1 MFLSVETSQMTYWF
15 QKLVETCSLKNISE
29 VDEFNR
35 ATLIIAITIKRLG
48 TWDILKVIWF
58 TIKLGNF
65 LDKKVS
71 P

>member
-15 QKLVETCSLKNISE
+15 QKLVETCSLKNISK
-29 VDEFNR
+29 VDELNR

-48 TWDILKVIWF
+48 NWDILKVIWF
-58 TIKLGNF
+58 TIKLGNS